1 MNSDKIEKVRKDY
14 TDKIKRFEDNLKN
27 EINNNFEIF
36 KTILNKNNAEPKT
49 TPPDDHPKFYI
60 VNYSEK

>member
-27 EINNNFEIF
+27 EI
-36 KTILNKNNAEPKT
+36 IL
-49 TPPDDHPKFYI
+49 KFSKLFLI
-60 VNYSEK
+60 KPM

>member
-27 EINNNFEIF
+27 EIILKFSKLFLI
-36 KTILNKNNAEPKT
+36 KTM
-49 TPPDDHPKFYI
+49 
-60 VNYSEK
+60 